1 MGTAEYELDEMRAII
16 DEFMVETNEIVNA
29 LDSNLVK
36 LEKEP
41 ANLDLL
47 NEIFRG
53 AHTMKGASGFLGF
66 NELMRLTH
74 RMEDVLNRLRKG
86 ELKVT
91 AEVMDVLLE
100 AVDFVKLVLQDILEN
115 KQGSTELTEIIG
127 KLVKINEGG
136 SPTANSATA
145 QPTEQPLQAS
155 PETEKTREPMKAMAD
170 QPALVQGDRK
180 SVV

>member
-1 MGTAEYELDEMRAII
+1 MGTTEYELDEMQAII

-41 ANLDLL
+41 VNLDLL

-53 AHTMKGASGFLGF
+53 AHTMKGTSGFLGF

-100 AVDFVKLVLQDILEN
+100 AVDCVKLVLQDIIDN

-127 KLVKINEGG
+127 KLVKIYEGG
-136 SPTANSATA
+136 SPVDSPSAPK
-145 QPTEQPLQAS
+145 PTEQPPKAVA
-155 PETEKTREPMKAMAD
+155 ETEKDRAPVEESAD
-170 QPALVQGDRK
+170 QAASAGG
-180 SVV
+180 